1 MTYTVTVTSKRQIT
15 LPVQLFSELG
25 FEKGQKLQI
34 KRQGRELVMSL
45 ELDEL
50 HQLMGSVKRPK
61 KYAKLGVDEM
71 ISQAKENYWS
81 EKR

>member
-15 LPVQLFSELG
+15 LPAKLFVELG

-50 HQLMGSVKRPK
+50 HELMGSVKRPK
-61 KYAKLGVDEM
+61 KYARLEIDEM
-71 ISQAKENYWS
+71 IDQAKEKYWNK
-81 EKR
+81 KR